1 MTDLDRLNSCCSR
14 RPLDGAARVLN
25 IRTALPRGK
34 RLQKR
39 AKKNREENKFS
50 SRVEVRIATPKAFG
64 AVNERWALVP
74 LSLRCFFLCCF
85 FLLCHRLD
93 SPLSIRKVR
102 RSVKSWE

>member
-1 MTDLDRLNSCCSR
+1 MR
-14 RPLDGAARVLN
+14 RVGQES
-25 IRTALPRGK
+25 G

-39 AKKNREENKFS
+39 AKKTGRKINSPPGLKLG
-50 SRVEVRIATPKAFG
+50 IATPKAFG

-93 SPLSIRKVR
+93 SPLSIRNVR
-102 RSVKSWE
+102 SSVKSWE